1 MVSSTAASV
10 AAYLASL
17 PPDRRA
23 AIARVRDVVN
33 ASLPRGFEETM
44 QYGMISWIVPTSR
57 LAETYNG
64 QPLAVASLASQKRH
78 MALYLMSV
86 YSDPAL
92 GAWFKAAY
100 KAAGKKL
107 DMGKSCV
114 RFTSLDALPLDVIG
128 EAVAKVPVDGYIASY
143 LAAREGVTSRSSA
156 KRIAAKTPRKRAA
169 AAPKRR
175 PASNQAVAIQTSLR
189 RRNGRVSGES

>member
-1 MVSSTAASV
+1 
-10 AAYLASL
+10 
-17 PPDRRA
+17 
-23 AIARVRDVVN
+23 
-33 ASLPRGFEETM
+33 
-44 QYGMISWIVPTSR
+44 
-57 LAETYNG
+57 
-64 QPLAVASLASQKRH
+64 

-86 YSDPAL
+86 YSDSTL

-128 EAVAKVPVDGYIASY
+128 EALSKVPVDDYIASY
-143 LAAREGVTSRSSA
+143 LAARERVTSRSST
-156 KRIAAKTPRKRAA
+156 KRTAAKTPRRRVSAP

-175 PASNQAVAIQTSLR
+175 SGSR
-189 RRNGRVSGES
+189 R